1 MFTEASE
8 MNDKIIKILNEMDP
22 YMPAGSMIDFLYGH
36 KKLIKFNVYLS
47 KKELGENLTVLDLSQ
62 RSINCLR
69 RAGFNTLGDLLKA
82 ISVTGDERS
91 KEKLLRLRNLGRK
104 SAEEILLTIMCY
116 QFQILSDREKA
127 DYLQDIVKLNAD
139 AA

>member
-1 MFTEASE
+1 MFTEVSA
-8 MNDKIIKILNEMDP
+8 MNEKIINILNEMDP
-22 YMPAGSMIDFLYGH
+22 YMPVGSMVEFLYSH
-36 KKLIKFNVYLS
+36 KKFIRFNVYLS
-47 KKELGENLTVLDLSQ
+47 KKELDENLSVLDLSQ

-69 RAGFNTLGDLLKA
+69 RAGFNTLRDMLDA

-104 SAEEILLTIMCY
+104 SAEEILLTLMCY
-116 QFQILSDREKA
+116 QFQILSDRERKE
-127 DYLQDIVKLNAD
+127 YLQDIVKLNSD

>member
-1 MFTEASE
+1 MFTEVSA
-8 MNDKIIKILNEMDP
+8 MNEKIKNILNEMDP
-22 YMPAGSMIDFLYGH
+22 YMPAGSMVEFLYSH
-36 KKLIKFNVYLS
+36 KKFIRFNVYLS
-47 KKELGENLTVLDLSQ
+47 KKELDENLSVLDLSQ

-69 RAGFNTLGDLLKA
+69 RAGFNTLRDLLNA

-116 QFQILSDREKA
+116 QFQILSDRERKE
-127 DYLQDIVKLNAD
+127 YLQDIVKLNSD

>member
-1 MFTEASE
+1 
-8 MNDKIIKILNEMDP
+8 MNEKIKKILNEMDP
-22 YMPAGSMIDFLYGH
+22 YMPAGSMVEFLYNH
-36 KKLIKFNVYLS
+36 KKFIRFNVYLS
-47 KKELGENLTVLDLSQ
+47 KKELDEKLSVLDLSQ

-69 RAGFNTLGDLLKA
+69 RAGFNTLGDLLNA
-82 ISVTGDERS
+82 ISVSGDERS

-116 QFQILSDREKA
+116 QFQILSDREKKE
-127 DYLQDIVKLNAD
+127 YLQDIVRLNSD

>member
-1 MFTEASE
+1 
-8 MNDKIIKILNEMDP
+8 MNEKILKILIEMDC
-22 YMPAGSMIDFLYGH
+22 YMSNGSMIEFLYEH
-36 KKLIKFNVYLS
+36 KKFIRFNVYLS
-47 KKELGENLTVLDLSQ
+47 KKELDENLSVLDLSQ

-69 RAGFNTLGDLLKA
+69 RAGFTTLGDLLKA

-116 QFQILSDREKA
+116 QFQILSDKEKVE
-127 DYLQDIVKLNAD
+127 YLQDIVRLNTD

>member
-1 MFTEASE
+1 
-8 MNDKIIKILNEMDP
+8 MNEKIKNILNEMDP
-22 YMPAGSMIDFLYGH
+22 YMPAGSMVDFLYSH
-36 KKLIKFNVYLS
+36 KKLIRFNVYLS
-47 KKELGENLTVLDLSQ
+47 KKELDENLSVLDLSQ

-69 RAGFNTLGDLLKA
+69 RAGFNTLRDLLNA
-82 ISVTGDERS
+82 ISVTGDEKS

-116 QFQILSDREKA
+116 QFQILSDMERKE
-127 DYLQDIVKLNAD
+127 YLQDIVRLNSD

>member
-1 MFTEASE
+1 MFTEVSA
-8 MNDKIIKILNEMDP
+8 MNEKIKNILNEMDP
-22 YMPAGSMIDFLYGH
+22 YMPAGSMVEFLYSH
-36 KKLIKFNVYLS
+36 KKFIRFNVYLS
-47 KKELGENLTVLDLSQ
+47 KKELDENLSVLDLSQ

-69 RAGFNTLGDLLKA
+69 RAGFNTLRDMLDA

-116 QFQILSDREKA
+116 QFQILSDRERKE
-127 DYLQDIVKLNAD
+127 YLQDIVKLNSD

>member
-1 MFTEASE
+1 MFTEVSA
-8 MNDKIIKILNEMDP
+8 MNEKIKNILNEMDP
-22 YMPAGSMIDFLYGH
+22 YMPAGSMVEFLYSH
-36 KKLIKFNVYLS
+36 KKFIRFNVYLS
-47 KKELGENLTVLDLSQ
+47 KKELDENLSVLDLSQ

-69 RAGFNTLGDLLKA
+69 RAGFNTLRDLLNA

-116 QFQILSDREKA
+116 QFQILSDRERKE
-127 DYLQDIVKLNAD
+127 YLQDIVRLNSD

>member
-1 MFTEASE
+1 
-8 MNDKIIKILNEMDP
+8 MNEKIKKILNEMDP
-22 YMPAGSMIDFLYGH
+22 YMPAGSMVEFLYNH
-36 KKLIKFNVYLS
+36 KKFIRFNVYLS
-47 KKELGENLTVLDLSQ
+47 KKELDEKLSVLDLSQ

-69 RAGFNTLGDLLKA
+69 RTGFNTLGDLLNA
-82 ISVTGDERS
+82 ISVSGDERS

-116 QFQILSDREKA
+116 QFQILSDREKKE
-127 DYLQDIVKLNAD
+127 YLQDIVRLNSD

>member
-1 MFTEASE
+1 
-8 MNDKIIKILNEMDP
+8 MNEKIKNILNEMDP
-22 YMPAGSMIDFLYGH
+22 YMPAGSMVDFLYSH
-36 KKLIKFNVYLS
+36 KKLIRFNVYLS
-47 KKELGENLTVLDLSQ
+47 KKELDENLSVLDLSQ

-69 RAGFNTLGDLLKA
+69 RAGFNTLRDLLNA

-116 QFQILSDREKA
+116 QFQILSDRERKE
-127 DYLQDIVKLNAD
+127 YLQDIVKLNS
-139 AA
+139 AAA

>member
-1 MFTEASE
+1 
-8 MNDKIIKILNEMDP
+8 MNEKIKNILNEMDP
-22 YMPAGSMIDFLYGH
+22 YLPAGSMVDFLYSH
-36 KKLIKFNVYLS
+36 KKLIRFNVYLS
-47 KKELGENLTVLDLSQ
+47 KKELDENLSVLDLSQ

-69 RAGFNTLGDLLKA
+69 RAGFNTLRDLLNA

-116 QFQILSDREKA
+116 QFQILSDRERKE
-127 DYLQDIVKLNAD
+127 YLQDIVKLNS
-139 AA
+139 AAA

>member
-1 MFTEASE
+1 MNEKILIILSE
-8 MNDKIIKILNEMDP
+8 MDD
-22 YMPAGSMIDFLYGH
+22 YMPAGSMSEFLHGH
-36 KKLIKFNVYLS
+36 KKFIRFNVYLS
-47 KKELGENLTVLDLSQ
+47 KKELDENLSVLDLSQ
-62 RSINCLR
+62 RSNNCLR
-69 RAGFNTLGDLLKA
+69 RAGFNTLGDLLRA

-116 QFQILSDREKA
+116 QFQILSDKEKVE
-127 DYLQDIVKLNAD
+127 YLQDIIKLNIE

>member
-1 MFTEASE
+1 
-8 MNDKIIKILNEMDP
+8 MNEKILKILIEMDC
-22 YMPAGSMIDFLYGH
+22 YMSNGSMIEFLYEH
-36 KKLIKFNVYLS
+36 KKFIRFNVYLS
-47 KKELGENLTVLDLSQ
+47 KKELDENLSVLDLSQ

-69 RAGFNTLGDLLKA
+69 RAGFNTLRDLLNA

-116 QFQILSDREKA
+116 QFQILSDRERKE
-127 DYLQDIVKLNAD
+127 YLQDIVKLNSD

>member
-1 MFTEASE
+1 
-8 MNDKIIKILNEMDP
+8 MNEKIKNILNEMDP
-22 YMPAGSMIDFLYGH
+22 YMPAGSMVDFLYSH
-36 KKLIKFNVYLS
+36 KKLIRFNVYLS
-47 KKELGENLTVLDLSQ
+47 KKELDENLSVLDLSQ

-69 RAGFNTLGDLLKA
+69 RAGFNTLRDLLNA

-116 QFQILSDREKA
+116 QFQILSDRERKE
-127 DYLQDIVKLNAD
+127 YLQDIVKLNST

>member
-1 MFTEASE
+1 
-8 MNDKIIKILNEMDP
+8 MNEKILKILIEMDC
-22 YMPAGSMIDFLYGH
+22 YMSNGSMIEFLYEH
-36 KKLIKFNVYLS
+36 KKFIRFNVYLS
-47 KKELGENLTVLDLSQ
+47 KKELDENLSVLDLSQ

-69 RAGFNTLGDLLKA
+69 RAGFTTLGDLLKA

-116 QFQILSDREKA
+116 QFQILSDREKTE
-127 DYLQDIVKLNAD
+127 YLQDIVRLNSD
-139 AA
+139 AV

>member
-1 MFTEASE
+1 MNEKILKILIEMDCYMFT
-8 MNDKIIKILNEMDP
+8 
-22 YMPAGSMIDFLYGH
+22 GSMIEFLYEH
-36 KKLIKFNVYLS
+36 KKLIRFNVYLS
-47 KKELGENLTVLDLSQ
+47 KKELDENLSVLDLSQ

-69 RAGFNTLGDLLKA
+69 RAGFTTLGDLLKA

-116 QFQILSDREKA
+116 QFQLLSDKERTE
-127 DYLQDIVKLNAD
+127 YLQDIVRLNSD

>member
-1 MFTEASE
+1 MFMEESVMNEKILKILSE
-8 MNDKIIKILNEMDP
+8 MDD
-22 YMPAGSMIDFLYGH
+22 YMPDGSMLEFLYGH
-36 KKLIKFNVYLS
+36 KKFIRFNIYLR
-47 KKELGENLTVLDLSQ
+47 KKELDENLSVLDLSQ

-69 RAGFNTLGDLLKA
+69 RAGFTTLGDLLKA

-116 QFQILSDREKA
+116 QFQILSDRERTE
-127 DYLQDIVKLNAD
+127 YLQDIIKLNTE

>member
-1 MFTEASE
+1 
-8 MNDKIIKILNEMDP
+8 MNEKILKILIEMDC
-22 YMPAGSMIDFLYGH
+22 YMSNGSMIEFLYEH
-36 KKLIKFNVYLS
+36 KKFIRFNVYLS
-47 KKELGENLTVLDLSQ
+47 KKELDENLSVLDLSQ

-69 RAGFNTLGDLLKA
+69 RVGFTTLGDLLKA

-116 QFQILSDREKA
+116 QFQILSDKEKA
-127 DYLQDIVKLNAD
+127 DYLQDIMKLNSDIA
-139 AA
+139 

>member
-1 MFTEASE
+1 
-8 MNDKIIKILNEMDP
+8 MNEKILKILIEMDC
-22 YMPAGSMIDFLYGH
+22 YMSNGSMIEFLYEH
-36 KKLIKFNVYLS
+36 KKFIRFNVYLS
-47 KKELGENLTVLDLSQ
+47 KKELDENLSVLDLSQ

-69 RAGFNTLGDLLKA
+69 RAGFNTMRDLLSA

-116 QFQILSDREKA
+116 QFQILSDRERTE
-127 DYLQDIVKLNAD
+127 YLQDIVRLNSD

>member
-1 MFTEASE
+1 
-8 MNDKIIKILNEMDP
+8 MNEKILKILIEMDC
-22 YMPAGSMIDFLYGH
+22 YMSNGSKIEFLYEH
-36 KKLIKFNVYLS
+36 KKFIRFNVYLS
-47 KKELGENLTVLDLSQ
+47 KKELDENLSVLDLSQ

-69 RAGFNTLGDLLKA
+69 RAGFTTLGDLLKA

-116 QFQILSDREKA
+116 QFQILSDREKTE
-127 DYLQDIVKLNAD
+127 YLQDIVRLNSD
-139 AA
+139 AV